1 MKPATALTIITLFLS
16 SAFAILC
23 AFIVLSAAAVGVEAG
38 LTGFDLEGPKVVL
51 KFTVAV
57 SNGGFLEIKS
67 FAIKMRAYRWDGLQL
82 AEAEGRLQPIGC
94 GARETLNLTLTLNS
108 EDLVGAPLTQL
119 VTIRYEAAID
129 YAGLINVRAAG
140 NSTISIGGAGS

>member
-1 MKPATALTIITLFLS
+1 MKPVRALTVITLFLS
-16 SAFAILC
+16 STFALLLILT
-23 AFIVLSAAAVGVEAG
+23 ALSAAAVSVEAG
-38 LTGFDLEGPKVVL
+38 LTGFDLEGSKVVL